1 MGQLMQGQVVLWRT
15 WWFMWEPWKTVS
27 RDGVGAYGCLLAAEL
42 GDGLWLSEGAVRP
55 LVTVSSPLHGSLRP
69 A

>member
-1 MGQLMQGQVVLWRT
+1 
-15 WWFMWEPWKTVS
+15 MWEPWKTVS

-42 GDGLWLSEGAVRP
+42 GDGLWVSEGAVRP